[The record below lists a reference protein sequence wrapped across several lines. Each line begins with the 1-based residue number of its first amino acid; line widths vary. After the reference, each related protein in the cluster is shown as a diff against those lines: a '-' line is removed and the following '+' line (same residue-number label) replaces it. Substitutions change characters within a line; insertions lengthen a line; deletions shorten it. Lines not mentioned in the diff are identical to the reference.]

1 MVGIILLLSFVV
13 LLLTLSITINIIL
26 VRKSIYLLDNLD
38 NSEKFIEDISE
49 DLKHTYEYIKSID
62 NMQMFEKDDEVGVV
76 FSDMVA
82 QLEKLQN
89 YYYDKNKESSNKLAV
104 KDSKK
109 IDSQKNV

>member
-62 NMQMFEKDDEVGVV
+62 NMQMFEKDD
-76 FSDMVA
+76 
-82 QLEKLQN
+82 
-89 YYYDKNKESSNKLAV
+89 
-104 KDSKK
+104 
-109 IDSQKNV
+109 